1 MRKVTRH
8 KITKNID
15 CDGLIHDFLTYYCYF
30 NLFLLVCDML
40 NCFFFAQILVDLST
54 PEEEDS
60 PECVKKVRAA
70 LRSSFGIDGF
80 EVKLLELINSGD
92 ENISKLF
99 VPQTLE
105 YTIFSMDLDGD
116 QQCILTL
123 RGPNEIK
130 NSFCGFGRT
139 EKDAKNWAAR
149 NALTHLELFLRNIAL
164 FPAKDAQKEKPP
176 ASGSQQKPPTTN
188 KPTPGRCLLTDL

>member
-1 MRKVTRH
+1 MMAAQEMYGLLAKSNSIEAPAEYTFIETETPLVSGE
-8 KITKNID
+8 KKPVESIKN
-15 CDGLIHDFLTYYCYF
+15 
-30 NLFLLVCDML
+30 
-40 NCFFFAQILVDLST
+40 
-54 PEEEDS
+54 EETVSKNEEKD
-60 PECVKKVRAA
+60 E
-70 LRSSFGIDGF
+70 
-80 EVKLLELINSGD
+80 LLELINSGD
-92 ENISKLF
+92 ESISKLF

-149 NALTHLELFLRNIAL
+149 NALTHLELFLRNSAL

-176 ASGSQQKPPTTN
+176 SGSQQKPPATTT